1 MVGAKGDRIPSHS
14 VPQLNLH
21 DHPQQGLAGYRQ
33 CWLANAAWPLGVRLG
48 RSDSVRCVACAILE
62 LSTYNICAMA
72 KAESQPL
79 PTLFGFLLLDDFT
92 LLPVSSAIETVRMA
106 NCVAGSQV
114 FRWQMISRDGGPV
127 TASDGLSINADFEI
141 GDESQ
146 SSNLDAIFVCG
157 GTGVERFAAR
167 PVLRWL
173 RACSG
178 RGIALGST
186 STGSYV
192 LAKAGLLNGY
202 RCSICWDN
210 PGALTMEFPQVS
222 FSRGIYTID
231 RDRFTSAGGTAP
243 MDMMLYFVRRRLGL
257 ETSANVAQHFVQE
270 RLRNTRDRKHEL
282 LSQVVG
288 GQSAKLAAA
297 VELMES
303 NIREPFSQAE
313 LASYVGLSR
322 RQLQRLFKRYLM
334 RSPSNYY
341 LRLRLER
348 ARQMLFQTD
357 LQIVEISSQTGFGS
371 SSLFSAN
378 YKARYGKTPGAD
390 RAARCESAK

>member
-1 MVGAKGDRIPSHS
+1 M
-14 VPQLNLH
+14 
-21 DHPQQGLAGYRQ
+21 
-33 CWLANAAWPLGVRLG
+33 
-48 RSDSVRCVACAILE
+48 
-62 LSTYNICAMA
+62 
-72 KAESQPL
+72 AESQPL
-79 PTLFGFLLLDDFT
+79 PTLFGFLLLDEFT
-92 LLPVSSAIETVRMA
+92 LLSVSSAIETVRMA
-106 NCVAGSQV
+106 NFVAGSQV

-146 SSNLDAIFVCG
+146 SSNLDAILVCG
-157 GTGVERFAAR
+157 GNGVERFAAR

-173 RACSG
+173 RACSE

-186 STGSYV
+186 NTGSYV
-192 LAKAGLLNGY
+192 LAKAGLLDGY
-202 RCSICWDN
+202 RCSIHREN
-210 PGALTMEFPQVS
+210 VSALALEFPKISV
-222 FSRGIYTID
+222 SRGTYTID

-243 MDMMLYFVRRRLGL
+243 MGMMLYFVRRKLGL
-257 ETSANVAQHFVQE
+257 ETGANVANQFLHERIHDNDDRQHE
-270 RLRNTRDRKHEL
+270 PLRH
-282 LSQVVG
+282 VGG

-322 RQLQRLFKRYLM
+322 RQLQRLFKKYLLL
-334 RSPSNYY
+334 SPSNYY
-341 LRLRLER
+341 LKLRLER
-348 ARQMLFQTD
+348 ARQMLFETN
-357 LQIVEISSQTGFGS
+357 LKIVEISAQTGFGS

-390 RAARCESAK
+390 RAVIRHSAK